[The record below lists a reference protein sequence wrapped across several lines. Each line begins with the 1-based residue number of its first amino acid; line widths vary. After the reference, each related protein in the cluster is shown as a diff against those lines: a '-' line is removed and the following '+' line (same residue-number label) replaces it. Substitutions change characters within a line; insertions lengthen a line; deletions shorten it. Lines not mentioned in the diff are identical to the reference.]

1 MNKESTISEGEG
13 GEGRGWA
20 SPSCIP
26 SALGRRPGKV
36 SETCCPPLGAG
47 SVALKR
53 DAVITSEL
61 TPPGPQGAGGR
72 RGLDQR
78 GGQDG
83 GGPCGLVL
91 ELHER

>member
-1 MNKESTISEGEG
+1 MNKETTISEGEG
-13 GEGRGWA
+13 GGRGWA

-26 SALGRRPGKV
+26 SAPGRQPGKV

-61 TPPGPQGAGGR
+61 TPSGPQGAGGVG
-72 RGLDQR
+72 GLDK
-78 GGQDG
+78 
-83 GGPCGLVL
+83 
-91 ELHER
+91 